1 MNSKNSRER
10 DKKLV
15 TSVTVHPGNHR
26 LQPAEF
32 FEIAPSGITNSRDFQ
47 EVLDLYAKEFSGPSE
62 PSIPKVIE
70 LVQQGIFRVL
80 IMTQPDLPNGKHVSA
95 FAMISSYEKG
105 SYLHLEYFA
114 VNGGC
119 RGKGVGSW
127 ICKSLVRFL
136 EKDVHSKVKAPKFLS
151 LECEERLTSFY
162 SRMGWLDV
170 QLPPLV
176 SKVSSASGGV
186 EEKPFHFLAHPLGD
200 SLSTSSLFSKINFR
214 SVRNFLSSCWLD
226 NLKSK

>member
-10 DKKLV
+10 DKKQ
-15 TSVTVHPGNHR
+15 VTVHPVNHQ
-26 LQPAEF
+26 LKPTEF
-32 FEIAPSGITNSRDFQ
+32 FEIAPNGISNSKDFQ

-62 PSIPKVIE
+62 PSIPKLIE

-95 FAMISSYEKG
+95 FAMISSYED

-114 VNGGC
+114 VNRGC

-127 ICKSLVRFL
+127 ICNSLVRFV
-136 EKDVHSKVKAPKFLS
+136 EKEVRSKVKSPKFLS

-162 SRMGWLDV
+162 SRMGWQDV

-176 SKVSSASGGV
+176 SKVSSAAGGV

-200 SLSTSSLFSKINFR
+200 SQSSTSSLFSKINFR

>member
-1 MNSKNSRER
+1 MHSKNTKER
-10 DKKLV
+10 DKR
-15 TSVTVHPGNHR
+15 SVTIHPANDQ
-26 LQPAEF
+26 LKPTEF
-32 FEIAPSGITNSRDFQ
+32 FEIAPNGITSSRDFQ

-95 FAMISSYEKG
+95 FAMISSNEKG

-114 VNGGC
+114 VNSGC

-136 EKDVHSKVKAPKFLS
+136 AKEARSKVKSPKFLS
-151 LECEERLTSFY
+151 LECEERLISFY
-162 SRMGWLDV
+162 SRMGWEDV

-176 SKVSSASGGV
+176 SKVSSASGVV

-200 SLSTSSLFSKINFR
+200 STQTSTSSLFSKINFL

-226 NLKSK
+226 NLK